1 MWAAAITITCA
12 RCAITITYALCA
24 PLEPPSLV
32 LPPLPLYTALLLS
45 LKLLIS
51 LLKLIPSLALP
62 LQLSITTTATSRLL
76 LWTPILLSAQLL
88 LPALLLL
95 TLLDP
100 NIDFI
105 KIGHDENGMWIHLA
119 AEFINFVKIFCSV
132 WDVSSCRRGD
142 GQNMLQEALRHSE

>member
-1 MWAAAITITCA
+1 M
-12 RCAITITYALCA
+12 
-24 PLEPPSLV
+24 
-32 LPPLPLYTALLLS
+32 LPPVLLYTALLLS

-51 LLKLIPSLALP
+51 LLQLVSSLELP
-62 LQLSITTTATSRLL
+62 LQLPVTTTGTSGLL
-76 LWTPILLSAQLL
+76 LWTPMLLSLPLL
-88 LPALLLL
+88 LPVLLLLL

-100 NIDFI
+100 KIDCI
-105 KIGHDENGMWIHLA
+105 KTGHDENGMWVHLA